1 MSCERGG
8 VRRQSA
14 RLRARWSAPPTV
26 GGERLNFEWPPIMD
40 VPLPEQL
47 ETLKYSEL
55 QRLAKTLGLKANL
68 KADRLLNLLK
78 QHINEPNWETRSMD
92 TKRASLS
99 IDYEECDSSQMPVNL
114 VMVTK
119 KCQKLNCQNAQEHP
133 ETGNINGEN
142 VKLSLK
148 EEIVTELNENEG
160 SQDAGSQKT
169 QDRNQNECRT
179 NGRMPGILAEN
190 SATPR
195 NQKEKNCTMHTRV
208 ESKSAVDY
216 IPGTELCYPGSLS
229 GSKRRRIN
237 TGTPNFRKL
246 HEAQFKKMQSIDDYL
261 EKKNKRLHNFSNS
274 VSKAKT
280 CSSGFLPSPHPQK
293 PMLSAT
299 CTPRSLRH
307 TPQNSR
313 IVDKNPSSQKT
324 AFSAGF
330 SANKMN
336 VRFSESTKDNE
347 HKRSLTKTPSRKSP
361 FLNSCTPGS
370 QKNNKAATRRKCT
383 GPAAKRPVREAPAGV
398 IPSKV
403 NPETKPPL
411 SKKKP
416 VFDLQ
421 ASLSRPL
428 NYQPH
433 RGKLKPWGKSKENHQ
448 SICSHRRNYKQ
459 PLLQSRE
466 ERREKHAQARRQR
479 KDQVLETRRGLAVI

>member
-1 MSCERGG
+1 MPCERRG
-8 VRRQSA
+8 VRRESA
-14 RLRARWSAPPTV
+14 RLRACSPAPPTV
-26 GGERLNFEWPPIMD
+26 GGERLIFGLPPVME

-68 KADRLLNLLK
+68 KADKLLNLLK
-78 QHINEPNWETRSMD
+78 QHVNEPKWETRSMD
-92 TKRASLS
+92 IKRASFS
-99 IDYEECDSSQMPVNL
+99 IDYEECDSSQTPVNL
-114 VMVTK
+114 VMFTN
-119 KCQKLNCQNAQEHP
+119 KCQKLNCKNAQEHP
-133 ETGNINGEN
+133 DTGNNSGEN
-142 VKLSLK
+142 AELFLK
-148 EEIVTELNENEG
+148 EEIVTELNENERFL
-160 SQDAGSQKT
+160 DAGSRKT
-169 QDRNQNECRT
+169 QDRNQNEYQT
-179 NGRMPGILAEN
+179 NGRMSGNLAEN

-195 NQKEKNCTMHTRV
+195 NQKEKNCTMHKRV
-208 ESKSAVDY
+208 ESKTAVDY
-216 IPGTELCYPGSLS
+216 IPGTGYPGSLS

-237 TGTPNFRKL
+237 SGTPDFRKL
-246 HEAQFKKMQSIDDYL
+246 HEAQFKKMQSIDDYM

-280 CSSGFLPSPHPQK
+280 CSSGVLLSPHPQN

-299 CTPRSLRH
+299 CTPRNLRH

-313 IVDKNPSSQKT
+313 IVDKNTSSKKT
-324 AFSAGF
+324 VFSTGF

-361 FLNSCTPGS
+361 FPNSCTPGS

-383 GPAAKRPVREAPAGV
+383 GAAAKRPVTEAPAGV
-398 IPSKV
+398 IPSQV
-403 NPETKPPL
+403 IPETKPPL

-416 VFDLQ
+416 MFDLQ

-448 SICSHRRNYKQ
+448 SVCSHRRNYKQ

-466 ERREKHAQARRQR
+466 ERREKHAQGRRQR